1 MEDMAMAEEE
11 KKEIEAKDPWDFD
24 DPELMEVPAQMPDE
38 FESGQDE
45 PEEDLPDEIRQRAQE
60 AGLTDHDLSNMGSK
74 EQMEFVLDLLESK
87 ARELKSEVTEDT
99 ASSGDAADEDQSSND
114 VSWIDDIDPDEAVD
128 SDSARAV
135 KAMKAKI
142 DSLSST
148 IESMNK
154 VAEKVKATNSFSELD
169 PEWEEVFGTNSD
181 TTTEQKANRESVLE
195 EVETLKDG
203 YRSRKKRMP
212 SDKELFER
220 AVNGVFGE
228 KAKDFARQEL
238 NERLKK
244 RESQFISRA
253 SNSSGSGDMLS
264 GRDQALKNVSSK
276 MRELGIDVYDDSSE
290 IFE

>member
-1 MEDMAMAEEE
+1 M
-11 KKEIEAKDPWDFD
+11 
-24 DPELMEVPAQMPDE
+24 
-38 FESGQDE
+38 S
-45 PEEDLPDEIRQRAQE
+45 EEDLA
-60 AGLTDHDLSNMGSK
+60 NMGSP
-74 EQMEFVLDLLESK
+74 EQMEYVLNLVENKVKEVQEVSRSES
-87 ARELKSEVTEDT
+87 AD
-99 ASSGDAADEDQSSND
+99 SGDAADEDQSSND
-114 VSWIDDIDPDEAVD
+114 VSWIDEIDPEEAVD

-142 DSLSST
+142 DQLSTT

-154 VAEKVKATNSFSELD
+154 VAEQVKTTSHFSELD
-169 PEWEEVFGTNSD
+169 SEWEEVFGTPSD
-181 TTTEQKANRESVLE
+181 ATTEQKGNRQSVLE

-212 SDKELFER
+212 SDKDLFDR

-253 SNSSGSGDMLS
+253 SNTNSSGDMLS
-264 GRDQALKNVSSK
+264 GREQALKNVSSK
-276 MRELGIDVYDDSSE
+276 MRELGLDVLEQSSE

>member
-1 MEDMAMAEEE
+1 
-11 KKEIEAKDPWDFD
+11 
-24 DPELMEVPAQMPDE
+24 
-38 FESGQDE
+38 
-45 PEEDLPDEIRQRAQE
+45 
-60 AGLTDHDLSNMGSK
+60 
-74 EQMEFVLDLLESK
+74 
-87 ARELKSEVTEDT
+87 
-99 ASSGDAADEDQSSND
+99 
-114 VSWIDDIDPDEAVD
+114 
-128 SDSARAV
+128 
-135 KAMKAKI
+135 
-142 DSLSST
+142 
-148 IESMNK
+148 
-154 VAEKVKATNSFSELD
+154 
-169 PEWEEVFGTNSD
+169 
-181 TTTEQKANRESVLE
+181 
-195 EVETLKDG
+195 
-203 YRSRKKRMP
+203 MP

>member
-1 MEDMAMAEEE
+1 MADEE

-38 FESGQDE
+38 FESGEDE
-45 PEEDLPDEIRQRAQE
+45 PEEDLPDEIRQRAMD
-60 AGLTDHDLSNMGSK
+60 AGLSDDDLANMGSPD
-74 EQMEFVLDLLESK
+74 QMKFVLDLLESK
-87 ARELKSEVTEDT
+87 AQELVEKTMEET
-99 ASSGDAADEDQSSND
+99 ADSGDAADEDQSSND
-114 VSWIDDIDPDEAVD
+114 VSWIDEIDPEEAVD

-142 DSLSST
+142 DQLTKT

-154 VAEKVKATNSFSELD
+154 VTEEVKTTSQFSELGS
-169 PEWEEVFGTNSD
+169 EWQEVFGTSSD
-181 TTTEQKANRESVLE
+181 TTTEQRSNRQSVLE
-195 EVETLKDG
+195 EVKTLKDG

-212 SDKELFER
+212 SEKELFER

-238 NERLKK
+238 NDRLKK

-253 SNSSGSGDMLS
+253 SNTNGSGDMLS
-264 GRDQALKNVSSK
+264 GREQALKNVSSK
-276 MRELGIDVYDDSSE
+276 MRDLGIDVYDEPSE
-290 IFE
+290 IFD